1 MDPSSARADFSPL
14 VARISSLAD
23 AAGCWAIRSEEVAR
37 LVGADP
43 VRFWREVNGLRH
55 RISFGEAIDGF
66 TQDTV
71 GDLVTVLEHL
81 AGDGAEEALRRAGV
95 FLPHKYGVGLTE
107 ELLYAARRF
116 SAVQDIR
123 TDELLGMIRHAG
135 SVRSA
140 IGIYLGE
147 YTDVES
153 LLAGCSESFRA
164 MQGLPGIGAITAERY
179 LRRMFEKH
187 VLDRRGLFA
196 LLEERLRVA
205 AAQAGHVDPEE
216 RGRQDQ
222 EAADG
227 ADRGA
232 GRGAGNGGRRGARA
246 EGHAARQE
254 TRWFWALR
262 VMGFGRSGEE
272 PDADALRS
280 RYRQLMMRYHPDVD
294 PSGLERCKDVNAAY
308 SLLIAG
314 AAEGS

>member
-1 MDPSSARADFSPL
+1 MGPSSARADFSPL

-23 AAGCWAIRSEEVAR
+23 AAGCWTIPSEEVAR

-71 GDLVTVLEHL
+71 GDLVTVLEHI
-81 AGDGAEEALRRAGV
+81 AGDGAEEALRRAGL
-95 FLPHKYGVGLTE
+95 FLPHEYGVGLTE

-116 SAVQDIR
+116 SAIQDIR

-153 LLAGCSESFRA
+153 LLSACSESFRA
-164 MQGLPGIGAITAERY
+164 MQGLPGIGAITAARY

-216 RGRQDQ
+216 RGRRDR

-232 GRGAGNGGRRGARA
+232 GRGEGRGAGRGDRRGARA
-246 EGHAARQE
+246 EGHAA
-254 TRWFWALR
+254 WALR
-262 VMGFGRSGEE
+262 VMGFGRLGEE
-272 PDADALRS
+272 PDADALRA

-314 AAEGS
+314 GAEDS